1 MESPSAPSI
10 PASPG
15 PVGLVANETPTK
27 RLDMFGAGAMASPPQ
42 GTAGQPQATAA
53 VSESATL
60 APATPA
66 PYEPEIPAT
75 RSASPPWQRVGG
87 QASPKTV
94 EAELSVAQVI
104 AIRAQWCRAG
114 EQWPTNYKG
123 PRPAAPKEQ
132 PQRQSKEEKAAMRAA
147 RQEGQRWESLAVALQ
162 GKRPQPPTPSPA
174 SMATLGQE
182 GPSKAAAIE
191 DDSSEANESDS
202 EGDAGQ

>member
-1 MESPSAPSI
+1 MRNGRRRPPYAACQWARVRFQPSGDVESPSTPSI

-15 PVGLVANETPTK
+15 PVEQVAHETPTK

-42 GTAGQPQATAA
+42 DTAGQPQATAA

-104 AIRAQWCRAG
+104 AIRAQWCRPG

-123 PRPAAPKEQ
+123 PRPAVPKEQ

-147 RQEGQRWESLAVALQ
+147 RQEGQR
-162 GKRPQPPTPSPA
+162 
-174 SMATLGQE
+174 
-182 GPSKAAAIE
+182 
-191 DDSSEANESDS
+191 
-202 EGDAGQ
+202 